1 MWYYSDLPRQP
12 AQQAGTVQKRMR
24 RRAKKTPQPT
34 RLGPISF
41 SSRVWKPLSPM
52 PTKVMTSPMQT
63 CNTMMIPRL
72 RMMTVILTMPRP
84 TYRITL
90 AEPLPS
96 NFSPSGRVV
105 NGRRFPFLP
114 AGILKNRNRYYL
126 KLNLIRYITSC
137 SVTTKTRHDVI

>member
-1 MWYYSDLPRQP
+1 MVLFGPRQP

-63 CNTMMIPRL
+63 CNTMMMIPRL
-72 RMMTVILTMPRP
+72 RMMTVTLTMPRP
-84 TYRITL
+84 TYRMTL

-114 AGILKNRNRYYL
+114 AGILKDRYYL
-126 KLNLIRYITSC
+126 
-137 SVTTKTRHDVI
+137 